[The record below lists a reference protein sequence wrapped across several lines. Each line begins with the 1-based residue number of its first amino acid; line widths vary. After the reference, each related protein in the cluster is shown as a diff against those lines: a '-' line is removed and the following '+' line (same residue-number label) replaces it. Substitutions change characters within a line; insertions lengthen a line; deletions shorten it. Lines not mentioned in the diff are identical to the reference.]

1 VLQSPTAGRPGGA
14 HITTS
19 IGILNEGHLH
29 ATLRASYVEPGDQ
42 LEARVDGYIVDI
54 LRDDLIIE
62 VQTANFSAIARK
74 MRNLVERRRVR
85 LVYPIPRVRWIVK
98 MPRTRADKP
107 TRRKSPKHLDVIDV
121 FNELVSFP
129 ELIGSPNFELDLVV
143 TEEESLRKFDAR
155 RRRRRSG
162 GWITIERR
170 LLAVHD
176 TIALRNS
183 ADYASLLPLAL
194 PPEFLTSDL
203 AAALR
208 RPRHVAQKM
217 AYCLRNSGLIEK
229 IGARGNAILY
239 TTPAT
244 PDRH

>member
-1 VLQSPTAGRPGGA
+1 VLQSSTAGRAGGA
-14 HITTS
+14 RITTS
-19 IGILNEGHLH
+19 IGTLNEGHLH
-29 ATLRASYVEPGDQ
+29 ASLRERYLQPGDRV
-42 LEARVDGYIVDI
+42 EAAVDGYIVDI
-54 LRDDLIIE
+54 LRDGLIIE

-74 MRNLVERRRVR
+74 MRKLAAHRRVR

-98 MPRTRADKP
+98 LPRTRREKP
-107 TRRKSPKHLDVIDV
+107 TRRRSPKRLDTIDV

-129 ELIGSPNFELDLVV
+129 ELIASPNFELDLVV
-143 TEEESLRKFDAR
+143 TEEESLRRFDAR

-162 GWITIERR
+162 GWITVERR
-170 LLAVHD
+170 LIAVHD

-183 ADYASLLPLAL
+183 DDYASLIPLAL

-203 AAALR
+203 ASALS

-239 TTPAT
+239 AKPG
-244 PDRH
+244 PG